1 MSDRAARRVPRETAV
16 PSVIVKERKMKK
28 QLMLTLFCVCTVFA
42 LFAGGQTEDAG
53 TPAEPIRIKMATTTS
68 TDNSG
73 LLGVLVPAFTEKS
86 GIEVDVIAVGTGT
99 AISYGEAG
107 DVDLIF
113 VHARA
118 REDAFVAEGY
128 GVNRKDVM
136 YNDFVI
142 LGPASDS
149 AGVKN
154 TANAAEALAAIAS
167 AEADFVSRG
176 DDSGTHIKEKSLW
189 KAAGISPSGRWYKE
203 AGQGM
208 GSVITMTNDL
218 GGYTLTDRGTYLSM
232 KEDLDLEVVQE
243 GDPVLFNP
251 YGIIAVNPEKHPHVK
266 YEAAME
272 FIDYVVSPEGQKLIG
287 DFKVNGEQ
295 LFYPDAR

>member
-1 MSDRAARRVPRETAV
+1 
-16 PSVIVKERKMKK
+16 MKK
-28 QLMLTLFCVCTVFA
+28 QLMLALFCACAVFA
-42 LFAGGQTEDAG
+42 LSAGGQSESAG

-73 LLGVLVPAFTEKS
+73 LLGVLVPAFTEKT

-99 AISYGEAG
+99 AIAYGEAG
-107 DVDLIF
+107 DVDVVF

-118 REDAFVAEGY
+118 REDAFVADGY

-142 LGPASDS
+142 LGPPSDP
-149 AGVKN
+149 AGVKGVE
-154 TANAAEALAAIAS
+154 TAAEALAAIAA

-189 KAAGISPSGRWYKE
+189 SAAGVTPAGRWYKE

-208 GSVITMTNDL
+208 GTVITMTNDL
-218 GGYTLTDRGTYLSM
+218 GGYTLTDRATHLAMKDSWDRGGT
-232 KEDLDLEVVQE
+232 
-243 GDPVLFNP
+243 GP
-251 YGIIAVNPEKHPHVK
+251 
-266 YEAAME
+266 
-272 FIDYVVSPEGQKLIG
+272 
-287 DFKVNGEQ
+287 
-295 LFYPDAR
+295 RRR

>member
-1 MSDRAARRVPRETAV
+1 
-16 PSVIVKERKMKK
+16 MKK
-28 QLMLTLFCVCTVFA
+28 QLMLALFCACAVFA
-42 LFAGGQTEDAG
+42 LSAGGQSESAG

-73 LLGVLVPAFTEKS
+73 LLGVLVPAFTEKT
-86 GIEVDVIAVGTGT
+86 GIEVDVIAEGEHWKGIHQ
-99 AISYGEAG
+99 AIAYGEAG
-107 DVDLIF
+107 DVDVVF
-113 VHARA
+113 VQARA
-118 REDAFVAEGY
+118 REDDFVADGY

-142 LGPASDS
+142 LGPPSDP
-149 AGVKN
+149 AGVKGVE
-154 TANAAEALAAIAS
+154 TAAEALAAIAA

-189 KAAGISPSGRWYKE
+189 SAAGVTPAGRWYKE

-208 GSVITMTNDL
+208 GTVITMTNDL
-218 GGYTLTDRGTYLSM
+218 GGYTLTDRATYLAM
-232 KEDLDLEVVQE
+232 KDSLNLGIALE
-243 GDPVLFNP
+243 GDKVLFNP
-251 YGIIAVNPEKHPHVK
+251 YGVIAVNPDKHPHVK
-266 YEAAME
+266 FDQAMA
-272 FIDYVVSPEGQKLIG
+272 FIDYVVSPEGQKVIG